1 MKIAI
6 RLVSILLA
14 LFCILSIVA
23 CGSTESPDKDKDK
36 ETTGESGA
44 AARESETEK
53 SKFDQWGR
61 EIIEPP
67 VDVDQVNYGNTP
79 IVFLS
84 RKEDR
89 DLSSEDRNGEDLND
103 AIYDRNLEAEEEL
116 GIQIEVVIYTHEEMK
131 AKVRAESMSGS
142 HDFQVVN
149 NYAYYSTT
157 TQMAQ
162 NYANLTE
169 VNSIHL
175 DAPYWYQSYNKAQN
189 INGKQYFC
197 IGSMNTFVVDR
208 TLATFF
214 NTSLV
219 NDLGIE
225 NLYTLTL
232 EGNWTIEA
240 LTEFTENSWQDLNN
254 NGSKDA
260 GDFFGFGSSEGYGGW
275 YAACDINFV
284 HEDAHGFHELDL
296 DLDKASD
303 AIDMLIRLFK
313 NNEGAFVDAYGGSDV
328 PVTMFVEEQIVFLVN
343 NVFRNQTFNSMI
355 RNMSKDYGL
364 IPMPKYDETQEK
376 YHGWV
381 QDAYNPMSIMKNV
394 EDVEMVGTVL
404 NYLQYLSWR
413 DIYPVYTENI
423 IKYKYLRDSESGQCF
438 DLIVDGM
445 LFDVGEVYGYEIGE
459 MAHTM
464 CREIINTGSN
474 RVASVYGQN
483 EQKWAAN
490 LEKIDDFYFGEN

>member
-6 RLVSILLA
+6 RLISILLA

-36 ETTGESGA
+36 ETTGESDA

-53 SKFDQWGR
+53 SKYDQWGR

-116 GIQIEVVIYTHEEMK
+116 GIQIEVVIYTHEEMM

-169 VNSIHL
+169 VNAIHL

-219 NDLGIE
+219 NDMGIE

-240 LTEFTENSWQDLNN
+240 LTEFTANTWQDLNN

-260 GDFFGFGSSEGYGGW
+260 GDFFGFGSS
-275 YAACDINFV
+275 
-284 HEDAHGFHELDL
+284 
-296 DLDKASD
+296 
-303 AIDMLIRLFK
+303 
-313 NNEGAFVDAYGGSDV
+313 
-328 PVTMFVEEQIVFLVN
+328 
-343 NVFRNQTFNSMI
+343 
-355 RNMSKDYGL
+355 
-364 IPMPKYDETQEK
+364 
-376 YHGWV
+376 
-381 QDAYNPMSIMKNV
+381 
-394 EDVEMVGTVL
+394 
-404 NYLQYLSWR
+404 
-413 DIYPVYTENI
+413 
-423 IKYKYLRDSESGQCF
+423 
-438 DLIVDGM
+438 
-445 LFDVGEVYGYEIGE
+445 
-459 MAHTM
+459 
-464 CREIINTGSN
+464 
-474 RVASVYGQN
+474 
-483 EQKWAAN
+483 
-490 LEKIDDFYFGEN
+490 